1 MNLDQIPE
9 AYSSGSELGSSITG
23 SNVMNPGAAAS
34 LYTGDTDAALANQY
48 GGMNEGGVVSNPV
61 MGNDG
66 KFTEPQKG
74 INDNPFMKNAKDK
87 GVLGVL

>member
-1 MNLDQIPE
+1 
-9 AYSSGSELGSSITG
+9 
-23 SNVMNPGAAAS
+23 MNPNAAAS

-48 GGMNEGGVVSNPV
+48 GMNEGGIVSNPI